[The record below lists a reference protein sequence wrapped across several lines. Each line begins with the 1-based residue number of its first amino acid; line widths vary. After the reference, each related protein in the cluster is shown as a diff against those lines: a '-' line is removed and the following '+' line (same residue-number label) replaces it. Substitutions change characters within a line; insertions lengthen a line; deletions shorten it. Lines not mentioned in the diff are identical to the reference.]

1 MKWLVRRI
9 GIKSVKDIFNFN
21 SNQIKQVNMSLSKQS
36 QSQSQSQSG
45 KVLVDHSDTNS
56 DPSNGVSLCI
66 PRVFNNIN
74 YRRIKDVFIR
84 MNWGYVE
91 RVDVMQ
97 LRGFK
102 RAYVHFK
109 AGEWNVQNPEA
120 SAALEAMKAGV
131 DVHVTYDDPW
141 FWKIG
146 ISRSERPSEAP
157 KPKPKP
163 SVTIGKMGER
173 VVSKKVVVCG
183 GAGGGSE
190 LKGEEKSGVE
200 EGEVSE

>member
-1 MKWLVRRI
+1 
-9 GIKSVKDIFNFN
+9 
-21 SNQIKQVNMSLSKQS
+21 MSLSKQV
-36 QSQSQSQSG
+36 QSE
-45 KVLVDHSDTNS
+45 KVLVDHSGTNS
-56 DPSNGVSLCI
+56 DPANGVSLCI

-84 MNWGYVE
+84 MKWGFVE

-109 AGEWNVQNPEA
+109 AGEWNGQNPEA

-131 DVHVTYDDPW
+131 DVHITYDNPW

-163 SVTIGKMGER
+163 LVTIGKALER
-173 VVSKKVVVCG
+173 EGVKEDVVPGTELYAKD
-183 GAGGGSE
+183 GSFI
-190 LKGEEKSGVE
+190 GVVE